1 MKRLTLLRHAKS
13 SWANSEQQDFDRALN
28 NRGLHDAPAMSQ
40 RLLDK
45 QCTPDLILCSAAN
58 RTRQTAQF
66 FVDIHGLSSTAIT
79 FHEDL
84 YLASAGTLLD
94 FIQQTNDSVNHLMV
108 IAHNPGL
115 EVLGCQLHPDSPS
128 SLATCAVLDFSLHS
142 DSFTIQPDTQIELLL
157 HDFPKNTAS

>member
-13 SWANSEQQDFDRALN
+13 SWAEADQQDFDRPLN
-28 NRGLHDAPAMSQ
+28 DRGLSDALMMSQ
-40 RLLDK
+40 RLLDSD
-45 QCTPDLILCSAAN
+45 CTPDLVLCSAAN

-66 FVDIHGLSSTAIT
+66 IIDTHGLDSSAVT

-94 FIQQTNDSVNHLMV
+94 FIQQTSDTVNHLMI

-115 EVLGCQLHPDSPS
+115 EALGRQLHPSAPNA
-128 SLATCAVLDFSLHS
+128 LATCAVLDFSMNS
-142 DSFTIQPDTQIELLL
+142 SGFVIQPDTQIELLL
-157 HDFPKNTAS
+157 HDFPKN

>member
-13 SWANSEQQDFDRALN
+13 GWTDSGQQDFDRPLN
-28 NRGLHDAPAMSQ
+28 DRGLHDAPMMSQ
-40 RLLDK
+40 RLLDR

-66 FVDIHGLSSTAIT
+66 FVEAHGLSSAAIT
-79 FHEDL
+79 FHDDL
-84 YLASAGTLLD
+84 YLASAGTALD

-115 EVLGCQLHPDSPS
+115 EALGRQLHPEAPNR
-128 SLATCAVLDFSLHS
+128 LATCAVLDFSLHS

>member
-13 SWANSEQQDFDRALN
+13 SWADSGQQDFDRPLN
-28 NRGLHDAPAMSQ
+28 KRGLHDAPLMSQ
-40 RLLDK
+40 RLLERGS
-45 QCTPDLILCSAAN
+45 TPELILCSAAN

-66 FVDIHGLSSTAIT
+66 IVDTHGLTSSAIT

-94 FIQQTNDSVNHLMV
+94 FIQQTKEAVSHMMV

-115 EVLGCQLHPDSPS
+115 ETLGRQLHPDAPNA
-128 SLATCAVLDFSLHS
+128 LATCAVLDFSLHS
-142 DSFTIQPDTQIELLL
+142 DSFIIQADTRIELLL
-157 HDFPKNTAS
+157 HDFPKNTAD